1 MKTLRQAAVDYIKSL
16 EPDDREALKIM
27 VLNGVQVAHDYAKR
41 NNITASQLTQEL
53 KQIFTE

>member
-16 EPDDREALKIM
+16 KPNDREALKIM

-41 NNITASQLTQEL
+41 NNLTVNQLTQEL